1 MKKIKSVCIKVTIT
15 QMLQDSSFIKIIKE
29 VAVHES
35 MVEIYMNTYKVK
47 RVWINANY
55 WHKNYCNTHD
65 ENIDS
70 TNRMKNEFY

>member
-47 RVWINANY
+47 RV
-55 WHKNYCNTHD
+55 
-65 ENIDS
+65 
-70 TNRMKNEFY
+70 